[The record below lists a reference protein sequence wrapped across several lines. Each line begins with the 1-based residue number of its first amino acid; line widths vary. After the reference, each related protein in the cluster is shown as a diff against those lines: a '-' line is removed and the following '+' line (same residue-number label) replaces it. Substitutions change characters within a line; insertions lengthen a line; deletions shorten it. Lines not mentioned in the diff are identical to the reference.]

1 MSIRNQSTYIAK
13 AEFKLE
19 KQRHQKTIDSKKQT
33 DTKSCLLFSTK
44 GHLDSKGDKRK
55 YLIIEFWN
63 RGLRK
68 INVKKLDRGYT
79 AYLNF

>member
-55 YLIIEFWN
+55 YLIIEF
-63 RGLRK
+63 
-68 INVKKLDRGYT
+68 
-79 AYLNF
+79 

>member
-33 DTKSCLLFSTK
+33 DTGICLLFSTK

-55 YLIIEFWN
+55 YLIIEF
-63 RGLRK
+63 
-68 INVKKLDRGYT
+68 
-79 AYLNF
+79 